1 MMASRISLE
10 RRGPVRAIATMT
22 PLDGMRGSV
31 PRTLELGG
39 MLTRLGSL
47 SLPYQIATAGVF
59 LVAYVVLEWISFIHE
74 YKGVPVTPWNPG
86 LGVVFALMVL
96 GGPRYGVV
104 LFAGVVIAETT
115 VLQTK
120 LQWPI
125 ILGIAASPDTAP
137 MSDHSWHRRH
147 FCHRLRHGCRRRA
160 KAPAT
165 RRRSLSLEGRGHP
178 ARCRHFRRDPRRASP
193 VAALAAECAALI
205 KGRPRRVPPPPPPGV
220 PCDGGL

>member
-1 MMASRISLE
+1 
-10 RRGPVRAIATMT
+10 
-22 PLDGMRGSV
+22 
-31 PRTLELGG
+31 

-74 YKGVPVTPWNPG
+74 YRGVPVTPWNPG

-125 ILGIAASPDTAP
+125 ILGIAAIFATVYGTVAAVARKHLRLDVGLFLDFAGSIQHVDALGEMRPGFHGERARVP
-137 MSDHSWHRRH
+137 
-147 FCHRLRHGCRRRA
+147 RLR
-160 KAPAT
+160 
-165 RRRSLSLEGRGHP
+165 LDL
-178 ARCRHFRRDPRRASP
+178 
-193 VAALAAECAALI
+193 
-205 KGRPRRVPPPPPPGV
+205 
-220 PCDGGL
+220 